1 MNKKIENNNTQKLF
15 NICVDVFPFL
25 SEGEKN
31 KRIFKRLQ
39 ILEVI
44 TANSNWCN
52 RALKVH
58 ALTKSNNFLASE
70 RFTMLDRFIE
80 TLSHD
85 IKGLSVNDVHFLP
98 RI

>member
-1 MNKKIENNNTQKLF
+1 M
-15 NICVDVFPFL
+15 
-25 SEGEKN
+25 
-31 KRIFKRLQ
+31 FKRLQ

-44 TANSNWCN
+44 IDNSNWCN